1 MSESGLVVEGE
12 HELLVPQEKCCCE
25 SDGDL
30 TAVRL
35 IRPVPAVVV
44 SVAVVDVQDTAAI
57 CTLELLHAAGGCHN
71 I

>member
-1 MSESGLVVEGE
+1 MLEECLYV
-12 HELLVPQEKCCCE
+12 

-35 IRPVPAVVV
+35 IRPVSTVVI
-44 SVAVVDVQDTAAI
+44 SVAVVDVQNTAAI
-57 CTLELLHAAGGCHN
+57 CALELLHAAGGCHY